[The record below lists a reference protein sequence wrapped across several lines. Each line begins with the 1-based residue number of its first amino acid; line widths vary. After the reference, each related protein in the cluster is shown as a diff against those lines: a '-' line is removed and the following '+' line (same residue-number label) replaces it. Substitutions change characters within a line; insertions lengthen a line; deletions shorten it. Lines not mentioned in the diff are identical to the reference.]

1 MTTVHPGAFI
11 AGEWHAG
18 EGELIEVRSPW
29 DDSLV
34 GSVNAASSA
43 QLEAAVNTGID
54 TLGDVDIVVA
64 NAGVVAIGNPEARA
78 LPVFDAIVDT
88 NLKGVW
94 HTLVATV
101 PSIVRKGGGGSIV
114 LVSSSRG

>member
-18 EGELIEVRSPW
+18 EGELIEVHSPW

-43 QLEAAVNTGID
+43 QLEAAVKAAADAFPAWRRTPLM
-54 TLGDVDIVVA
+54 TRVDICRHAFEVCERR
-64 NAGVVAIGNPEARA
+64 NPEIAEMITRETGKRKPRASARSDRA
-78 LPVFDAIVDT
+78 LCNPTECPAPW
-88 NLKGVW
+88 K
-94 HTLVATV
+94 A
-101 PSIVRKGGGGSIV
+101 
-114 LVSSSRG
+114 